1 MRNLFTIQNGK
12 RYLSIILGNLLITG
26 AYAFI
31 TVPNKIVNGGV
42 TSFSMIL
49 EEVTSINL
57 TYLVDFITILLLL
70 LCYLVFFSILPST
83 GLALIVPPALGM
95 VVAGTIVG
103 FGYYF
108 CISAKS
114 TAVGFDVVALI
125 LNKKN
130 PKINIALSM
139 YLINMCVLLFG
150 LFTYGMLSVLTG
162 IGFTALQSLTL
173 NHLLKKKG

>member
-1 MRNLFTIQNGK
+1 M
-12 RYLSIILGNLLITG
+12 LSC
-26 AYAFI
+26 
-31 TVPNKIVNGGV
+31 
-42 TSFSMIL
+42 
-49 EEVTSINL
+49 
-57 TYLVDFITILLLL
+57 LLLDL
-70 LCYLVFFSILPST
+70 AQHR
-83 GLALIVPPALGM
+83 LALIVPPALGM

-130 PKINIALSM
+130 PKINITLSM

-162 IGFTALQSLTL
+162 IGLLRFSPDTESPFKKRKGNGRPFSNLTVSPDL
-173 NHLLKKKG
+173 NIVYNRSMLDDRKPKPGSPCLLGVAFITR